1 MKIPVELSKPSS
13 PKEKHQS
20 LLHAVGGGWYM
31 KKIIQNLPPL
41 NIRKLSKKSH
51 EKEDEIKRKLHKAN
65 QYCNHWKF
73 QKNWNKLEW
82 ANPRSCDEQKNPF
95 SVSSIFCLLQR

>member
-1 MKIPVELSKPSS
+1 
-13 PKEKHQS
+13 
-20 LLHAVGGGWYM
+20 M

-65 QYCNHWKF
+65 QYFNFWKY
-73 QKNWNKLEW
+73 QIHWNKLEW
-82 ANPRSCDEQKNPF
+82 VNPRSRYKQKNPF
-95 SVSSIFCLLQR
+95 FASSKK